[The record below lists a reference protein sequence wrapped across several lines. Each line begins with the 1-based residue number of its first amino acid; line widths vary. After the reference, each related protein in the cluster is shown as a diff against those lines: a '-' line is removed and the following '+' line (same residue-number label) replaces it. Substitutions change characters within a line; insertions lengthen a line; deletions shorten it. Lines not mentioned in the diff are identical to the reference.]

1 MVISKNPGSDL
12 LTLIYDSVLEFLIL
26 TELGNPWETGSNTD
40 HQFCYLWLSV
50 HICLEIKCSFCLKF
64 GILKQRNYDVT
75 KHPGDL
81 TR

>member
-40 HQFCYLWLSV
+40 HQFCYL
-50 HICLEIKCSFCLKF
+50 
-64 GILKQRNYDVT
+64 
-75 KHPGDL
+75 
-81 TR
+81 